1 MGYQVLDGELAR
13 YLLEG
18 EEDELTPLQEERTA
32 KIKRSPCPRCG
43 AALQPQLNTRQIFD
57 VYSPLPRLLS
67 TCECGVE
74 IDPESGIVIDR
85 GKATK
90 VSEPLPIIRPKDD

>member
-1 MGYQVLDGELAR
+1 MAFHVLRPELTE

-18 EEDELTPLQEERTA
+18 EVDELSEPAAERLE

-43 AALQPQLNTRQIFD
+43 AALAPRLNTMKMFSEH
-57 VYSPLPRLLS
+57 SPLPRLLA
-67 TCECGVE
+67 TCACGFE
-74 IDPESGIVIDR
+74 QDYETGLIIDR

-90 VSEPLPIIRPKDD
+90 VEDPLPIIRVDKE

>member
-1 MGYQVLDGELAR
+1 MGYQVLDPALVL

-18 EEDELTPLQEERTA
+18 EQDELTDLNDARMA
-32 KIKRSPCPRCG
+32 RIKRSPCPRCG
-43 AALQPQLNTRQIFD
+43 AALQPKLNTRQIFD
-57 VYSPLPRLLS
+57 VHSALPRLLS
-67 TCECGVE
+67 SCECGVE
-74 IDPESGIVIDR
+74 IDSETGLVIDR